1 MKIHYLFV
9 ALAFLPFI
17 VVHAQSQR
25 DSIAVYGKVMD
36 SFTHEMLK
44 GEQIDILRPDSSLV
58 SQHNSDNVYG
68 YGSYRYNFGVLGERG
83 VYVLRADYIFRF
95 SKEGYVTQYANFYK
109 RDLGRREQRRSVG

>member
-44 GEQIDILRPDSSLV
+44 GVQIDILRPDSSLV
-58 SQHNSDNVYG
+58 SQHNSDNV
-68 YGSYRYNFGVLGERG
+68 VLSEK
-83 VYVLRADYIFRF
+83 VCKFFCSPSLL
-95 SKEGYVTQYANFYK
+95 
-109 RDLGRREQRRSVG
+109 LG